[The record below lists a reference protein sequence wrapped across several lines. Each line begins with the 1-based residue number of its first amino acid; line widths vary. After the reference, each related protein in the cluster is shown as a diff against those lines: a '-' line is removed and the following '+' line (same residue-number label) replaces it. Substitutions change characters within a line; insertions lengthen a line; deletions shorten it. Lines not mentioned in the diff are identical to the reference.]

1 MTAWVID
8 TEATTYEKGN
18 PFSRRN
24 RLCYVGALST
34 TGTRVL
40 GSLDKLPDLQQA
52 IAGATLLVGFNFKF
66 DLHWLRRVGVT
77 YQDKRIWD
85 CQVAR
90 FMLEAQRLNWWANTL
105 DNACQRYGAPGKVGD
120 IAEKYWNK
128 GVDTP
133 DIPVDEMIAYL
144 NGDLDGTM
152 AVYQAQKKLFEAQPK
167 LYTLFTLHMRDL
179 LVLQEMEY
187 NGLKFNTEKANSEA
201 VLLKERLGTIDATL
215 REHCPNTPINFDS
228 GDDLSAYLYGG
239 VITVD
244 RKEPV
249 GLFKTGQKVGQTRYR
264 WVTDT
269 YTLPRLVEPLE
280 GSELKKADKEKG
292 TGPWATSED
301 VLKQVRQAP
310 QVKLILERAKLVKLL
325 ESLIGLPS
333 LIVEKDWEPHV
344 LHGQFNQNRAR
355 TGRLSSSDPN
365 LQNMAEEVL
374 ALVETRFAGKH

>member
-1 MTAWVID
+1 
-8 TEATTYEKGN
+8 
-18 PFSRRN
+18 
-24 RLCYVGALST
+24 
-34 TGTRVL
+34 
-40 GSLDKLPDLQQA
+40 
-52 IAGATLLVGFNFKF
+52 
-66 DLHWLRRVGVT
+66 
-77 YQDKRIWD
+77 
-85 CQVAR
+85 
-90 FMLEAQRLNWWANTL
+90 MLEAQRLNWWANTL